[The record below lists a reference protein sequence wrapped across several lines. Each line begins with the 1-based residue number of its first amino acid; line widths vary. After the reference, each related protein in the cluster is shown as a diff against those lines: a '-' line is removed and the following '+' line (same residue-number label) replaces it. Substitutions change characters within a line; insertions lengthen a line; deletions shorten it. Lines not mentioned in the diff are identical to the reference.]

1 MPSNPP
7 TYGEIVRAL
16 GDVVSTVPAVNV
28 VTLYEPAQVQAWPH
42 VYIILDGFT
51 RTQSGQVTVM
61 KPRLKIG
68 LLVPIPTSEDLEIA
82 AVEIAFA
89 IADAVDLNP
98 QFSGVLTR
106 GWADTPDGT
115 ATWVSV
121 GGTKWR
127 TIEIFCDVVS
137 KFGFVGAL

>member
-1 MPSNPP
+1 MSNPP

-16 GDVVSTVPAVNV
+16 GAVVATVTAVKV
-28 VTLYEPAQVQAWPH
+28 ITLYEPAQVQTWPH

-51 RTQSGQVTVM
+51 RSQAGQVTVM

-82 AVEIAFA
+82 AVDIAFA
-89 IADAVDLNP
+89 IADAVDADP
-98 QFSGVLTR
+98 QFGNVLTR
-106 GWADTPDGT
+106 GGAQTPDGL

-121 GGTKWR
+121 GGMKFR

-137 KFGFVGAL
+137 KFGYLGAL